1 MIKKGHFI
9 TAIIPLSILAL
20 SSGLKIGEEGRN
32 IFPKPTIETFHSD
45 TTVLGKQ
52 LALKYCQNCHLFPEP
67 DLLDKKTWT
76 SSVLPN
82 MGLRLGIR
90 EAKQNP
96 YADLDADDVVL
107 MKEAAV
113 YPETPLISREE
124 WLEII
129 KYYEKEAPSVL
140 PLPKTDIQLSNQL
153 SQFKAQYLTFTQ
165 KKLPRTTLLKYDKTA
180 SLLYIGDAQN
190 DLFVVDST
198 LQLKNVFKTE
208 SAPVDIDFPK
218 NQSPRL
224 LTIGKLNPSDQ
235 KLGRLMSLDANS
247 KTVLDSLQR
256 PVQFATSDLNKDGK
270 EDIVVSQFGHNTGKL
285 SWFESG
291 DGSKEHILRG
301 LPGTRKVEIMD
312 FNNDKKPDIIAL
324 SGQAWEGVSI
334 FYNQGKGKFK
344 EKKVLQFSPI
354 FGASYFECVDF
365 NKDGFPDILLTNG
378 DNWDYSAILKPYHGV
393 HIYLNDGRDNFKEA
407 FFYPM
412 YGTSKAVARDFD
424 KDGDLDIAAIS
435 FYNDL
440 DLPEQGFI
448 YLENQGNFQFKAFS
462 TPEAISG
469 KWLTMEVGDFDKD
482 GDEDIVLGSYF
493 QTVGEMTKLV
503 FKGVESFPQVL
514 ILSNLKNSKK

>member
-1 MIKKGHFI
+1 MRNKHFFL
-9 TAIIPLSILAL
+9 AIIPLSILAL
-20 SSGLKIGEEGRN
+20 SGGLKMGEKDGN
-32 IFPKPTIETFHSD
+32 LFPKPKIETYHSD
-45 TTVLGKQ
+45 TTVLGQQ

-76 SSVLPN
+76 TSVLTN

-96 YADLDADDVVL
+96 YADMDADDVAL

-113 YPETPLISREE
+113 YPEIPLVSREE

-140 PLPKTDIQLSNQL
+140 PSPKTDIQLTDQL
-153 SQFKAQYLTFTQ
+153 PQFKAQFLTVTQ

-198 LQLKNVFKTE
+198 GRLKNVFKTE
-208 SAPVDIDFPK
+208 SAPVDIDFPTNK
-218 NQSPRL
+218 SPRL

-235 KLGRLMSLDANS
+235 KLGRLFSLDGNS
-247 KTVLDSLQR
+247 RTVINGLQR
-256 PVQFATSDLNKDGK
+256 PVQFATSDFNKDGK
-270 EDIVVSQFGHNTGKL
+270 EDIVVSHFGHNIGKL

-291 DGSKEHILRG
+291 DSSKEHILRA
-301 LPGTRKVEIMD
+301 LPGTRNVEIMD

-344 EKKVLQFSPI
+344 EKKVLQFPPV

-365 NKDGFPDILLTNG
+365 NKDGFQDILLTNG

-393 HIYLNDGRDNFKEA
+393 HIYLNDGQDNFKEA
-407 FFYPM
+407 WFYPM

-424 KDGDLDIAAIS
+424 NDGDLDIAAIS

-448 YLENQGNFQFKAFS
+448 YLENQGGFHFKAHS
-462 TPEAISG
+462 TPEAASG

-493 QTVGEMTKLV
+493 QTIGEMTKLV
-503 FKGVESFPQVL
+503 FKGIESFPQLL
-514 ILSNLKNSKK
+514 ILSNQKK

>member
-9 TAIIPLSILAL
+9 TAIIPLSIWAL
-20 SSGLKIGEEGRN
+20 SSSLKIGEKEGN
-32 IFPKPTIETFHSD
+32 LFSKPKIEIHHSD
-45 TTVLGKQ
+45 TTVLGQQ

-76 SSVLPN
+76 TSVLPN

-96 YADLDADDVVL
+96 YADMDDNDVAL
-107 MKEAAV
+107 MKEVVV
-113 YPETPLISREE
+113 YPEIPLISREE

-129 KYYEKEAPSVL
+129 KYYEKTAPSVL
-140 PLPKTDIQLSNQL
+140 PLQKTDIQLSNQL
-153 SQFKAQYLTFTQ
+153 PQFKAQYLTVTQ
-165 KKLPRTTLLKYDKTA
+165 KKLPRTTLLKYNKTT

-198 LQLKNVFKTE
+198 LRLKNVFKTE
-208 SAPVDIDFPK
+208 SAPVDIDFQK
-218 NQSPRL
+218 NKSLRL

-235 KLGRLMSLDANS
+235 KLGQLFSLEAPS
-247 KTVLDSLQR
+247 KTIINGLQR
-256 PVQFATSDLNKDGK
+256 PVQFATGDINKDGK

-285 SWFESG
+285 SWFES
-291 DGSKEHILRG
+291 DDTSKEHILRP
-301 LPGTRKVEIMD
+301 LPGTRKVEIVD
-312 FNNDKKPDIIAL
+312 VNKDKKLDIIAL
-324 SGQAWEGVSI
+324 SGQAWEGISI

-344 EKKVLQFSPI
+344 EKKVLQFSPV

-378 DNWDYSAILKPYHGV
+378 DNWDYSAIFKPYHGV
-393 HIYLNDGRDNFKEA
+393 HIYLNDGQDNFKEA

-424 KDGDLDIAAIS
+424 NDGDLDIVAIS

-448 YLENQGNFQFKAFS
+448 YLENQGRFHFKAYS
-462 TPEAISG
+462 TPEAASG

-503 FKGVESFPQVL
+503 FKGVESFPQLL
-514 ILSNLKNSKK
+514 ILSNLKK